1 MRSHEF
7 APGLQIRGIEPP
19 LRLADYKPVAFDRDS
34 TLINVECVDEIADVV
49 GREAEIAGA
58 AMRGEIAGY
67 KDSLINLS
75 APSTSPRTA
84 SALAVPLLVMP
95 IQFGVERQRR
105 QQLVEAASAEQCA
118 VAERPGSLSGS

>member
-49 GREAEIAGA
+49 GRKAEIAGA
-58 AMRGEIAGY
+58 AMRGEIADY

-84 SALAVPLLVMP
+84 SALAAHCWSCQYGL
-95 IQFGVERQRR
+95 GSSASTANSSSRR
-105 QQLVEAASAEQCA
+105 PARNNAL
-118 VAERPGSLSGS
+118 